1 LTRLAQDNNG
11 AFPIARVYEVIDG
24 RIERLV
30 HGSRDMPVWGDR
42 YLQEMSSRES
52 GGFTSKEMDEAVVR
66 ARILALVQYI
76 STLQRT
82 TRRGR

>member
-1 LTRLAQDNNG
+1 
-11 AFPIARVYEVIDG
+11 
-24 RIERLV
+24 
-30 HGSRDMPVWGDR
+30 MPVWGDR